1 MICFSKIWLC
11 ATSHNCIFWVLDN
24 FYCHKNF
31 IGSYYTLYTIFY
43 NSFYVPNII
52 KIPVLIGFYSLWL
65 KLKKT
70 GCSPGFFIFL
80 NYATGCGCPLPI
92 FGSKNQTGLD
102 LWTLIS
108 PEVISAIRATAYLFC
123 DKPDQ
128 ECCVLSRCWWWR
140 TKKNLFLFWERKNG
154 LICSEPLW
162 ARSRKSGSALA
173 QVWLGSLAHLLGAE
187 LVATLYQPNRYTN
200 SVFFIGSSGLLS
212 SHC

>member
-1 MICFSKIWLC
+1 MTETEKNWLQSRFFYISELC
-11 ATSHNCIFWVLDN
+11 NQLWLPVAHFWV
-24 FYCHKNF
+24 
-31 IGSYYTLYTIFY
+31 
-43 NSFYVPNII
+43 
-52 KIPVLIGFYSLWL
+52 
-65 KLKKT
+65 KK
-70 GCSPGFFIFL
+70 PDW
-80 NYATGCGCPLPI
+80 
-92 FGSKNQTGLD
+92 TGLD

-173 QVWLGSLAHLLGAE
+173 QVWLGSSAHLLGAE